1 MRGRLERLAILPLR
15 LDPDEALSGERCE
28 RLLLLEYFFATGRV
42 SRGGWAQNSLVS
54 VDTAAKTFK
63 YNYEYYLMKHL
74 SRFVKPGAKRLD
86 IFSLTGYENLLV
98 FANPDESVV
107 IMMQNDLCQEMPVRV
122 KVGDKVIASTLEADS
137 FNTFVVYYRA

>member
-1 MRGRLERLAILPLR
+1 
-15 LDPDEALSGERCE
+15 
-28 RLLLLEYFFATGRV
+28 
-42 SRGGWAQNSLVS
+42 
-54 VDTAAKTFK
+54 
-63 YNYEYYLMKHL
+63 MKHL

-137 FNTFVVYYRA
+137 FNTFVVYYRARCLSISQV